1 MAMATRDR
9 VRSALPTPT
18 RRAFQATLADL
29 GSSQAGY
36 FLAAQAAAAGID
48 RFRLQRFE
56 RQGLLERDSRGLY
69 RLTSYPATD
78 DAELWQAVLWPGLRS
93 DKLQAALSDDTALS
107 LYEVS
112 TINPVGV
119 DITLPK
125 GVRVRREKPAAYRV
139 RYRDYKPSDL
149 TRIRGLPA
157 TTLARALLDLI
168 VDERVLQFVDEALE
182 TAPQRSLLTS
192 REATT
197 LRALRTGDRELLE
210 AMRK

>member
-1 MAMATRDR
+1 MATRDKN
-9 VRSALPTPT
+9 RSALTAPT
-18 RRAFQATLADL
+18 RRAFQVALADL
-29 GSSQAGY
+29 GSGQAGY
-36 FLAAQAAAAGID
+36 FLAAQAVAAGID

-69 RLTSYPATD
+69 RLTSYPVTD
-78 DAELWQAVLWPGLRS
+78 DAELWQAVLWPGLRN

-149 TRIRGLPA
+149 TRIRGLPT

-168 VDERVLQFVDEALE
+168 VDERALQFVDEALE
-182 TAPQRSLLTS
+182 AAPQRSLLTS